1 MYKKLNIKLLK
12 DKLNLV
18 QKDGLVTFSDY
29 LIARL
34 IIQNCNR
41 VFSLT
46 GGGIMYLVDAIYRQ
60 PHMNITCVHNEQFAG
75 ASADGYARVSGAIG
89 CAIGTTGPGL
99 ANLFTSVVAAYQ
111 DSSSV
116 LFIGGQVKE
125 SDSSRINKY
134 DMLRQNGTFEFD
146 SIESFK
152 PITKYCGIVTDEY
165 DGLKDIEEA
174 ISNMLTGR
182 KGPALLEIPLDLQG
196 RKLKIDKIFEVLDSC
211 DSKIIDQCE
220 LDKDL
225 LIKEFK
231 ESKKPLFL
239 IGNGVLRSSV
249 ANEFKSFL
257 KEYNVPYVLTPQA
270 LELSNAN
277 DFCAGVIG
285 LRGNRSANILS
296 QEADHIFIIG
306 SSLHQQIVGWE
317 SSKFAP
323 NSKKSWFDVDE
334 SSFQVRGDAL
344 SINRFENISC
354 EDFIKSFCKVDKE
367 AFSVNDDWRKY
378 ILYIN
383 KEFRVHSPLV
393 DGFSYYDG
401 IRLLS
406 SFRSKLS
413 AVTTDA
419 GSAWY
424 IVPQAFNIGSENIK
438 FVSSGSLGAMGMAL
452 PFANGISSMVQDE
465 KYTLA
470 ITGDGS
476 IMTCLQELAT
486 LKASENKVILAVF
499 NNSGYRSIKSTH
511 DKFFDGRRIGTD
523 KTNGVFIPEL
533 RALAESFEIDY
544 LAIKSFDKGLFDI
557 NSFFESERKNLI
569 VEFFVNE
576 DTIIEPS
583 VVSVLDSNGVF
594 VTPSINIMSPQIE
607 YFSYAEFINNDA

>member
-1 MYKKLNIKLLK
+1 MYTKINMKLLA
-12 DKLNLV
+12 DRLNLV

-34 IIQNCNR
+34 TIENCNR

-60 PHMNITCVHNEQFAG
+60 PNINMTCVHNEQFAG
-75 ASADGYARVSGAIG
+75 ASADGYSRVSGAIG

-152 PITKYCGIVTDEY
+152 PITKYCAIITDEY
-165 DGLKDIEEA
+165 DGIKNIEEA
-174 ISNMLTGR
+174 MYHMLTGR

-196 RKLKIDKIFEVLDSC
+196 KKLNIDKIFEILDVYDYEVS
-211 DSKIIDQCE
+211 DQYD
-220 LDKDL
+220 LDKNL

-239 IGNGVLRSSV
+239 IGNGVLRSSA
-249 ANEFKSFL
+249 ANKFKSFL
-257 KEYNVPYVLTPQA
+257 KDCNIPYILTPQA
-270 LELSNAN
+270 LELSNMN
-277 DFCAGVIG
+277 DLCAGVIG

-323 NSKKSWFDVDE
+323 NAKKSWFDIDE

-344 SINRFENISC
+344 SISRFENVSC
-354 EDFIKSFCKVDKE
+354 EDFIKSFSENDKD
-367 AFSVNDDWRKY
+367 AFVINNNWSEY
-378 ILYIN
+378 ILYLN
-383 KEFRVHSPLV
+383 REFRVYSPLV

-401 IRLLS
+401 IQLLS
-406 SFRSKLS
+406 SFRSNLS
-413 AVTTDA
+413 AITTDA

-424 IVPQAFNIGSENIK
+424 IVPQAFNIGFENIK

-452 PFANGISSMVQDE
+452 PFANGISCTRQDE

-511 DKFFDGRRIGTD
+511 DKFFDGRRVGTD
-523 KTNGVFIPEL
+523 ASNGVFIPEL

-544 LAIKSFDKGLFDI
+544 LSINSFEKGSSEI
-557 NSFFESERKNLI
+557 NSFFESSKKNI
-569 VEFFVNE
+569 IMEFFVNE

-583 VVSVLDSNGVF
+583 VVSILNNNGQF
-594 VTPSINIMSPQIE
+594 VTPPINIMSPLIE
-607 YFSYAEFINNDA
+607 YFTFAEFINDNA